1 MLGWRLGLALKQV
14 LSTRL
19 IHLLWQIQLQ
29 ICCVSIRLPQSANQR
44 FLMSSVDWAS
54 SITKMEN
61 GLDLNPQ
68 EAQDL
73 MREVLEDRADK
84 ETLKQFLLALKSKG
98 ETAEEVGA
106 LVAQMYEHCA
116 PIKIEER
123 SVDTVGTG
131 GDGAHTINI
140 STTAAIIA
148 AAAGSRVVK
157 HGNRAASSK
166 SGAGDLL
173 EVLGVAI
180 NLDGAKVASTVSELG
195 IGFCFAPVFHPAM
208 RFAAP
213 ARKELATATVFNVL
227 GPLAN
232 PARPKAAAIGVAN
245 ERMHLV
251 MAQVLAD
258 RGVEG
263 FVFRGDDGLDE
274 ITLAT
279 TTSVL
284 TIGGGEITSDRID
297 AKDFGLANAP
307 ISALVGGDANE
318 NARITNAIFAGEK
331 GAPRDAVLL
340 NAAAAIAAFD
350 GQVGQSIH
358 ERISASLLKATDA
371 VDSGAATN
379 LLTRWVTLSQ
389 ELANS

>member
-1 MLGWRLGLALKQV
+1 
-14 LSTRL
+14 
-19 IHLLWQIQLQ
+19 
-29 ICCVSIRLPQSANQR
+29 
-44 FLMSSVDWAS
+44 
-54 SITKMEN
+54 
-61 GLDLNPQ
+61 
-68 EAQDL
+68 

-84 ETLKQFLLALKSKG
+84 EVLKNFLIALKNKG
-98 ETAEEVGA
+98 ETPEEVGA
-106 LVAQMYEHCA
+106 LVAQMYQFCA
-116 PIKIEER
+116 PITINER
-123 SVDTVGTG
+123 AVDTVGTG

-173 EVLGVAI
+173 EALGVAI
-180 NLDGAKVASTVSELG
+180 NLDGAKVAQTVAELG
-195 IGFCFAPVFHPAM
+195 IGFCFAPIFHPAM

-213 ARKELATATVFNVL
+213 ARKELATATVFNIL

-232 PARPKAAAIGVAN
+232 PAKPKAAAIGVAN
-245 ERMHLV
+245 DRMHLV
-251 MAQVLAD
+251 MAQVLAE

-284 TIGGGEITSDRID
+284 TIGNGEISSDRID
-297 AKDFGLANAP
+297 AQDFSLANAP
-307 ISALVGGDANE
+307 ISALVGGDAQE
-318 NARITNAIFAGEK
+318 NARITKAIFSGER

-350 GQVGQSIH
+350 GEFELSIH
-358 ERISASLLKATDA
+358 ERLSKSLKKATES
-371 VDSGAATN
+371 VDSGK
-379 LLTRWVTLSQ
+379 
-389 ELANS
+389 ANSLLGEWVLLSNKLAAN

>member
-1 MLGWRLGLALKQV
+1 
-14 LSTRL
+14 
-19 IHLLWQIQLQ
+19 
-29 ICCVSIRLPQSANQR
+29 
-44 FLMSSVDWAS
+44 MSSIDWAS
-54 SITKMEN
+54 SISKMES
-61 GLDLNPQ
+61 GLDLLPQ
-68 EAQDL
+68 EAQNL

-84 ETLKQFLLALKSKG
+84 EVLKSFLLALKNKG

-116 PIKIEER
+116 PINIAER
-123 SVDTVGTG
+123 AVDTVGTG

-173 EVLGVAI
+173 EALGVAI
-180 NLDGAKVASTVSELG
+180 NLDGAKVEKCVAELG

-213 ARKELATATVFNVL
+213 ARKELATATVFNIL

-279 TTSVL
+279 STSVL
-284 TIGGGEITSDRID
+284 TIGRGEISSDRID

-307 ISALVGGDANE
+307 ISALVGGEASE
-318 NARITNAIFAGEK
+318 NARITKSIFAGEK

-350 GQVGQSIH
+350 GDSGIGIH
-358 ERISASLLKATDA
+358 ERISLSLIKAADA

-379 LLTRWVTLSQ
+379 LLEKWVALSQ
-389 ELANS
+389 KLAKS

>member
-1 MLGWRLGLALKQV
+1 
-14 LSTRL
+14 
-19 IHLLWQIQLQ
+19 
-29 ICCVSIRLPQSANQR
+29 
-44 FLMSSVDWAS
+44 
-54 SITKMEN
+54 MES
-61 GLDLNPQ
+61 GLDLAPE
-68 EAQDL
+68 EAQAL
-73 MREVLEDRADK
+73 MREVLEDRSDK
-84 ETLKQFLLALKSKG
+84 EVLKSFLLALKNKG
-98 ETAEEVGA
+98 ETAEEVSA
-106 LVAQMYEHCA
+106 LVQQMYLHCA
-116 PIKIEER
+116 PITIPER
-123 SVDTVGTG
+123 AVDTVGTG

-173 EVLGVAI
+173 EALGVEI
-180 NLDGAKVASTVSELG
+180 SLDGEKVARTVSELG
-195 IGFCFAPVFHPAM
+195 IGFCFAPIFHPAM

-213 ARKELATATVFNVL
+213 ARKELGIATVFNIL

-245 ERMHLV
+245 ERMHPV

-279 TTSVL
+279 STSVL
-284 TIGGGEITSDRID
+284 TIGGGKISSDRID
-297 AKDFGLANAP
+297 AKDFGLSNAP
-307 ISALVGGDANE
+307 ISALVGGDASE
-318 NARITNAIFAGEK
+318 NARITTAIFAGEK

-350 GQVGQSIH
+350 GESARSIH
-358 ERISASLLKATDA
+358 ERISNSLSKAISA
-371 VDSGAATN
+371 VDSGAATD
-379 LLTRWVTLSQ
+379 LLDKWITLSQ
-389 ELANS
+389 ELAKS